1 MKRLLNNLFV
11 TTDGAYLHKRGETVC
26 VNIDG
31 ETKLSLPLHTLGG
44 IVCLGRI
51 SCSPAL
57 MGTCGERNIMVSF
70 LSENGRFLARVQ
82 GPVSGNVLLRKE
94 QYRRSDD
101 ECASSEIARAVVI
114 AKIAN
119 SRVVLQRSLRDA
131 PDDQEC
137 PPVAEA
143 IDRLGSTAV
152 ELLDDTMPLD
162 SIRGLEGDA
171 AKTYFGVFDHLIK
184 AQKEAFY
191 FRERSRRPPRDN
203 MNALMSFLYTLL
215 THDTMS
221 ALESVGLDPAVGFL
235 HRDRPGRPSLA
246 LDIMEEFRAMIA
258 DRLALSLVNRRQV
271 KESGFVADETGGVLM
286 DKATRKTVIEAYQ
299 ARKREEIRHPYLG
312 ESVAVG
318 LLPHV
323 QAMLLAR
330 HLRGDIDAYPP
341 FNWK

>member
-11 TTDGAYLHKRGETVC
+11 TTDGAYLRKRGETVC
-26 VNIDG
+26 VSIDG
-31 ETKLSLPLHTLGG
+31 ETRLSLPLHTLGG
-44 IVCLGRI
+44 IVCIGRV
-51 SCSPAL
+51 SCSPEL
-57 MGTCGERNIMVSF
+57 MGTCGERNIMISF

-101 ECASSEIARAVVI
+101 ECASSAIARAVVI

-137 PPVAEA
+137 PPVEEA
-143 IDRLGSTAV
+143 IKRLGSIAV
-152 ELLDDTMPLD
+152 EFLDETMPLD
-162 SIRGLEGDA
+162 SVRGLEGDA
-171 AKTYFGVFDHLIK
+171 ARTYFGVFDYLIR

-191 FRERSRRPPRDN
+191 FRERSRRPPRDS

-215 THDTMS
+215 MHDTMS

-258 DRLALSLVNRRQV
+258 DRLALSLVNRRQI
-271 KESGFVADETGGVLM
+271 KESGFATDETGGVLM
-286 DKATRKTVIEAYQ
+286 DKVTRKTVIEAYQ

-312 ESVAVG
+312 ESVVVG

-330 HLRGDIDAYPP
+330 HLRGDIDSYPP

>member
-1 MKRLLNNLFV
+1 MKHLLNTLFV
-11 TTDGAYLHKRGETVC
+11 TTDGAYLRKRGETVC
-26 VNIDG
+26 VSIDG
-31 ETKLSLPLHTLGG
+31 EARLSLPLHTLGG
-44 IVCLGRI
+44 IVCIGHI
-51 SCSPAL
+51 SCSPEL
-57 MGTCGERNIMVSF
+57 MGTCGERSIMISF
-70 LSENGRFLARVQ
+70 LSESGRFLARVQ

-94 QYRRSDD
+94 QYRRADD
-101 ECASSEIARAVVI
+101 ECASAEIARAIVI
-114 AKIAN
+114 SKIAN

-137 PPVAEA
+137 PPVEA
-143 IDRLGSTAV
+143 AVDRLGSIAAG
-152 ELLDDTMPLD
+152 LLEEAIPVD
-162 SIRGLEGDA
+162 SVRGIEGDA
-171 AKTYFGVFDHLIK
+171 ARTYFGVFDYLIK

-215 THDTMS
+215 THDTVS
-221 ALESVGLDPAVGFL
+221 ALESVGLDPSVGFL

-271 KESGFVADETGGVLM
+271 KEPGFVADETGGVRM

-299 ARKREEIRHPYLG
+299 ARKREEIKHPFLG
-312 ESVAVG
+312 ESVAIG

>member
-1 MKRLLNNLFV
+1 MKRLLNTLFV

-26 VNIDG
+26 IRING
-31 ETKLSLPLHTLGG
+31 EERLSLPLHTLEG
-44 IVCLGRI
+44 IVCIGHV
-51 SCSPAL
+51 SCSPEL
-57 MGTCGERNIMVSF
+57 MAACGERRVMISF
-70 LSENGRFLARVQ
+70 LSESGRFLARVQ
-82 GPVSGNVLLRKE
+82 GPVSGNVLLRRE
-94 QYRRSDD
+94 QYRRADD

-114 AKIAN
+114 SKIAN
-119 SRVVLQRSLRDA
+119 SRAVLQRSLRDS
-131 PDDQEC
+131 PGDQRDPQTE
-137 PPVAEA
+137 EA
-143 IDRLGSTAV
+143 VDRLGSIAAK
-152 ELLDDTMPLD
+152 LLEDCMPLD

-171 AKTYFGVFDHLIK
+171 ARTYFGVFDHLIK

-221 ALESVGLDPAVGFL
+221 ALEAVGLDPAVGFL
-235 HRDRPGRPSLA
+235 HKDRPGRPSLA
-246 LDIMEEFRAMIA
+246 LDVMEEFRPMIA

-271 KESGFVADETGGVLM
+271 KESGFVAQETGGVLM
-286 DKATRKTVIEAYQ
+286 DKATRRIVIEAYQ
-299 ARKREEIRHPYLG
+299 TRKREEIRHPFLG

-318 LLPHV
+318 LLPYV

-330 HLRGDIDAYPP
+330 YLRGDIDAYPP